1 MSTESDL
8 QANDTLPIE
17 EELDLVDEQSLFK
30 DSYLNVD
37 PEQAFLINEVVGVI
51 LLALF
56 NVNYFVLGNTQPH
69 DTFLWITHS
78 VIWGQNQLVWLA
90 ANIFDNITMRE
101 AYQRSAFVLGFIPYI
116 MMPIYLLWIVADNL
130 FNRDTSYSS

>member
-1 MSTESDL
+1 MSTAESDL

-56 NVNYFVLGNTQPH
+56 NVNYFVLGNT
-69 DTFLWITHS
+69 
-78 VIWGQNQLVWLA
+78 
-90 ANIFDNITMRE
+90 
-101 AYQRSAFVLGFIPYI
+101 
-116 MMPIYLLWIVADNL
+116 
-130 FNRDTSYSS
+130 

>member
-1 MSTESDL
+1 MQANITDVSTAESDL

-56 NVNYFVLGNTQPH
+56 NVNYFVLGNT
-69 DTFLWITHS
+69 
-78 VIWGQNQLVWLA
+78 
-90 ANIFDNITMRE
+90 
-101 AYQRSAFVLGFIPYI
+101 
-116 MMPIYLLWIVADNL
+116 
-130 FNRDTSYSS
+130 